1 MLIRDILQFN
11 KDKYFDGA
19 VQANWFYDADKVAAI
34 ADSYVFHGPKYH
46 GVDKTE
52 QTSYTLYDTAT
63 YAYELY
69 KKSQETQSNRFQ
81 MTIAGYGTGKSHLSA
96 ALAAFLSGHDDTV
109 RQIVLK
115 NITATDRTIGTA
127 MADYSGKNLM
137 IVLNGMRDF
146 NLNTEVLS
154 SAKKAL
160 IQHGLSVSIL
170 DELTT
175 QYQQAIHFC
184 SNSYQTHQAS
194 YQKHLAGT
202 GLGSNASLS
211 QIVSALENADKDV
224 FRAVNEVYHEFM
236 GTYIHAEND
245 VSASDVLALLVKK
258 YCVDDPIFDRVY
270 ILFDEFGRYIE
281 FTAGNP
287 QIAGESALQQ
297 IFEAVQ
303 NAGGK
308 IIFDAFI
315 QSDLTS
321 YIRRVENSASNIT
334 RYVGRYENSDKY
346 YLSSNFET
354 ILANLIEKKSK
365 PDFDRIIGQNID
377 AVYAKF
383 HKSVFMSLC
392 SWAAP
397 AINTRS
403 VWVKQ
408 PMYFD
413 VIAKGCYPL
422 HPITVWF
429 LANTSS
435 WMQQRST
442 IAYAAEMFEKIE
454 QTEINMRW
462 LPYIYPVDIIGTN
475 LFDEMLNSEERG
487 VVQSHNCLSYQ
498 SIITKIGEKLSEPA
512 IKVLRAIL
520 ISNILKFHYY
530 DKNSCL
536 LGIRYCS
543 GLNEDEITEA
553 MSTLENEHCVITY
566 DEKTHSYDLNAEAHG
581 KQEYLWAISK
591 KTALLRN
598 YDVIAGMSEELI
610 SELKLNSPENT
621 AFAQINHIASP
632 EWQFEKRIVHVA
644 SVNEMYCR
652 SLINTVQSAFDG
664 EKYRGIIVYLYCG
677 KTAARDIPIVQRLIR
692 DLELNKY
699 PIVFCVLNDAEE
711 KWLYWLR
718 RYEVYRRFT
727 EGEKEMYAVFF
738 AKDNKSVMRRILS
751 DFNQM
756 ISERCVLT
764 ESGSER
770 LKARIN
776 AHCQTRF
783 SEIYPK
789 AIPFSIT
796 EFEKK
801 ATPAAKKALL
811 AICRDMF
818 SGLMT
823 NKQTYQGLDPTEKR
837 RIISALH
844 TSTPATSWQVFD
856 GNYKLCEPKNAKVRA
871 MYRDAVEQFSPES
884 QQTIAKIFSRYRSA
898 PYGLNDWSL
907 FLFIIYVLTIEYQRI
922 NLYDG
927 AELLSKQDFIDR
939 YLASDKR
946 MLDNLL
952 KVRLVQK
959 TQTDDEILENLLA
972 EAEQLSYTERCAD
985 LLKVL
990 RPISEAYEGELT
1002 GAIAAA
1008 ILKLQKGEKKNRD
1021 LYARLTKTENTLESS
1036 KSKFDLLEVLDV
1048 LSHVKLPE
1056 VDTEIE
1062 EYLGFSYS
1070 PTYCARV
1077 AAILKSASDLLTSRF
1092 LSFVD
1097 SLSCTHAQSSELN
1110 KTYSKAV
1117 KMLQEIGKKEYAA
1130 ILKNRITEVLTNAE
1144 CEARYASVIADTRR
1158 FITTKSS
1165 AVRTMNYPE
1174 TASTME
1180 QIKAYIETF
1189 ESAADM
1195 PAAVRTEMIAQL
1207 QRLSE
1212 ESTGHKSEM
1221 DRLVKSVLAEIAH
1234 PSRTS
1239 VQLGEMIDKT
1249 LRLYP
1254 DEAASLK
1261 MTSAKQL
1268 IEEYHGLKSSIVLTD
1283 PNAIMRLT
1291 EEYGQKWQ
1299 GTVCDRYVQELIRSV
1314 KDTIE
1319 ASRRQWMQK
1328 NVSLVQQNLESLT
1341 VAQCIQWQGV
1351 TSELPYY
1358 LNDEDLVQVTTL
1370 AASVTEKIK
1379 SQRING
1385 VIEMFSALTDE
1396 EKQECLRRL
1405 QSLN

>member
-46 GVDKTE
+46 GVDRTE
-52 QTSYTLYDTAT
+52 QSSYTLYDTAS
-63 YAYELY
+63 YAYELL

-96 ALAAFLSGHDDTV
+96 ALAAFLSGHDDTL

-115 NITATDRTIGTA
+115 NITAADRTIGSA
-127 MADYSGKNLM
+127 MADYAGKNLM

-184 SNSYQTHQAS
+184 SNSYQTHKAS
-194 YQKHLAGT
+194 YQKQMAAT
-202 GLGSNASLS
+202 TLGATASMS
-211 QIVSALENADKDV
+211 QIVSALENADKSV
-224 FRAVNEVYHEFM
+224 FRAVNEVYHEYM

-245 VSASDVLALLVKK
+245 VSAADVLALLVQKF
-258 YCVDDPIFDRVY
+258 CEEEQMFDRIY

-281 FTAGNP
+281 YTASNP

-303 NAGGK
+303 NAGGR

-321 YIRRVENSASNIT
+321 YIRRVENAASNIT

-365 PDFDRIIGQNID
+365 PDFDRIVGQNID
-377 AVYAKF
+377 AIYAKF
-383 HKSVFMSLC
+383 HNNIFMSLC

-397 AINTRS
+397 AINNRS

-454 QTEINMRW
+454 QNEINVRW

-530 DKNSCL
+530 DKNNCL

-543 GLNEDEITEA
+543 GLNEDEISES
-553 MSTLENEHCVITY
+553 MSILENEHCVITY
-566 DEKTHSYDLNAEAHG
+566 DEKTNSYDLNAEAHG

-598 YDVIAGMSEELI
+598 YDAIEGMSEELI

-632 EWQFEKRIVHVA
+632 EWQFEKRMINIA

-652 SLINTVQSAFDG
+652 SLVNTVQSAFDG

-677 KTAARDIPIVQRLIR
+677 KTAGRDIPIVQRLICS
-692 DLELNKY
+692 LELNKY
-699 PIVFCVLNDAEE
+699 PIVFCLLNDAEE

-738 AKDNKSVMRRILS
+738 AKDSKSVMRRILS

-770 LKARIN
+770 LAARIN
-776 AHCQTRF
+776 AYCQTRF
-783 SEIYPK
+783 SDVFPK
-789 AIPFSIT
+789 ATPFSIT

-801 ATPAAKKALL
+801 ATPTAKKALL

-837 RIISALH
+837 RIVSALH
-844 TSTPATSWQVFD
+844 YSTPATSWQVFD
-856 GNYKLCEPKNAKVRA
+856 GNCKLCEPKNAKVRA

-884 QQTIAKIFSRYRSA
+884 QQTLAKIFSRYRSA
-898 PYGLNDWSL
+898 PYGLNYWSL

-922 NLYDG
+922 SLFDG

-952 KVRLVQK
+952 KVRIVQK

-972 EAEQLSYTERCAD
+972 EADELSYTERCAD
-985 LLKVL
+985 LLKEL
-990 RPISEAYEGELT
+990 RPISETYEGDLT

-1021 LYARLTKTENTLESS
+1021 LYARLTKIENTLENS

-1048 LSHVKLPE
+1048 LSRVKLPE

-1077 AAILKSASDLLTSRF
+1077 AAILKNASDLLTKSF
-1092 LSFVD
+1092 LSFVEA
-1097 SLSCTHAQSSELN
+1097 LTCTHAQSSEFN
-1110 KTYSKAV
+1110 KTYSKAI
-1117 KMLQEIGKKEYAA
+1117 KQLQEIGKKEYAV

-1158 FITTKSS
+1158 FIATKSS
-1165 AVRTMNYPE
+1165 AVKTMNYPD
-1174 TASTME
+1174 TASTTE

-1189 ESAADM
+1189 ESATDM
-1195 PAAVRTEMIAQL
+1195 PATTRSEMIAQL
-1207 QRLSE
+1207 
-1212 ESTGHKSEM
+1212 HKVSDETAVHRNEL
-1221 DRLVKSVLAEIAH
+1221 DKQVKSLLAEIMQ
-1234 PSRTS
+1234 PSLS
-1239 VQLGEMIDKT
+1239 AVQLAEMIEKA

-1254 DEAASLK
+1254 DEAISLK
-1261 MTSAKQL
+1261 LTAAKQL
-1268 IEEYHGLKSSIVLTD
+1268 IEEYHGLKSSVVLTD
-1283 PNAIMRLT
+1283 PHAITRLT
-1291 EEYGQKWQ
+1291 EEYNKKWQ
-1299 GTVCDRYVQELIRSV
+1299 GTVCDRYVRELIQSV
-1314 KDTIE
+1314 KDNID

-1328 NVSLVQQNLESLT
+1328 NVTAVQQNLGSMT
-1341 VAQCIQWQGV
+1341 IPQCIQWQSV
-1351 TSELPYY
+1351 TSKLPYY
-1358 LNDEDLVQVTTL
+1358 LNDEDLMQVSNLT
-1370 AASVTEKIK
+1370 ARVTEKIK

-1385 VIEMFSALTDE
+1385 VIEMFSALTAE